1 MTAAMTAPELA
12 VRSATG
18 VDVLLPIAA
27 VGARAHA
34 FVIDWVLRLALSTT
48 WYVAG
53 ALIYNKLAGNKF
65 SLRPPDEDLPQWI
78 YGIVL
83 PSVALYFL
91 YHPVLEVSMRGRT
104 PGKRWAG
111 LRIMMQDGSNATLGA
126 LLTRNVFRLVDMFPG
141 IYIFGLLTA
150 YFSRRH
156 QRLGDVAAGTL
167 LVHESRQPAVVRPD
181 IAIFDNRSLVNRTL
195 VSRDRAAMNDVAAAL
210 SARWNELDPQAR
222 AAMARK
228 LLVACGDAERAAHAD
243 DDALRAAIAGITI
256 EPSPAT
262 SGGADSTFAP
272 PRNALFEIAEAN
284 AVIDSYRT
292 IATQVANARRT
303 APQSLAR
310 TGLEAAYGRVH
321 AELQRPA
328 VHAGYALWSL
338 FRDQLPRSVRQ
349 LRPHIA
355 WITAWFVLTTLAGWA
370 MVNRFPDL
378 AQLFASSEMIEKV
391 ERGELW
397 TDGLLNVA
405 PSSIISV
412 QILTNNIVVSF
423 FAYCTGFLFGLGS
436 LYLIGTNG
444 LMLGALF
451 ALCRAHGI
459 DGRLFEFVVAHGLVE
474 LSCICLAGA
483 AGAAVGEALIRPG
496 AATRAE
502 AFAAAARR
510 SGPVLGAVVVLL
522 LGCGFIEGYVSP
534 DPDMPL
540 AARIII
546 GGGYFLLMIALLQGW
561 LFGRSRGTSEVVA

>member
-1 MTAAMTAPELA
+1 MPAAMTAPELA

-34 FVIDWVLRLALSTT
+34 FIIDWVLRLALSTT
-48 WYVAG
+48 WYVGG
-53 ALIYNKLAGNKF
+53 ALIYNKLAGSKF
-65 SLRPPDEDLPQWI
+65 SLRSPPDDLPQWI
-78 YGIVL
+78 YGVVL

-111 LRIMMQDGSNATLGA
+111 LRIVMQDGSNATLGA

-141 IYIFGLLTA
+141 VYVFGLLTA
-150 YFSRRH
+150 YFSSRH
-156 QRLGDVAAGTL
+156 QRLGDLAAGTM
-167 LVHESRQPAVVRPD
+167 LVHESRGSATARPD
-181 IAIFDNRSLVNRTL
+181 SAVFDDRSHATSDL
-195 VSRDRAAMNDVAAAL
+195 AAMHDVAAAL
-210 SARWNELDPQAR
+210 AARWSELDPQAR
-222 AAMARK
+222 AAMARR
-228 LLVACGDAERAAHAD
+228 LLVASGDAEQASGAD
-243 DDALRAAIAGITI
+243 DTTLRAALTTLAGTTAGQ
-256 EPSPAT
+256 PHAFGGTAGVTLPA
-262 SGGADSTFAP
+262 
-272 PRNALFEIAEAN
+272 PRNAIRDVAAAS
-284 AVIDSYRT
+284 AVVDDYRVV
-292 IATQVANARRT
+292 ATQLANARRL
-303 APQSLAR
+303 APNSLAR
-310 TGLEAAYGRVH
+310 NGLEAAYGRIH
-321 AELQRPA
+321 ADLQRPA

-338 FRDQLPRSVRQ
+338 FRDELPRSVRQ

-370 MVNRFPDL
+370 MVHRFPDL

-423 FAYCTGFLFGLGS
+423 FAYCTGFLFGLGT

-459 DGRLFEFVVAHGLVE
+459 DGRLFEFVVAHGCVE

-496 AATRAE
+496 SATRAA
-502 AFAAAARR
+502 AFTAAARR

-534 DPDMPL
+534 DPAMPL

-546 GGGYFLLMIALLQGW
+546 GVGYFLLMVAFLQGW
-561 LFGRSRGTSEVVA
+561 LFGRSRGTAEVVA

>member
-65 SLRPPDEDLPQWI
+65 SLRPPDDDLPQWI

-150 YFSRRH
+150 YFSRMH

-181 IAIFDNRSLVNRTL
+181 IAIFDNRSHA
-195 VSRDRAAMNDVAAAL
+195 SREQAAMHDVAAAL
-210 SARWNELDPQAR
+210 SARWSELDPQAR
-222 AAMARK
+222 ATMARK
-228 LLVACGDAERAAHAD
+228 LLLASGDTERAAHAD
-243 DDALRAAIAGITI
+243 DDALRAAIAAITT

-262 SGGADSTFAP
+262 SGSAGNTMAP
-272 PRNALFEIAEAN
+272 PRQAIIEIADAN
-284 AVIDSYRT
+284 TVIDSYRT

-310 TGLEAAYGRVH
+310 TSMEAAYGSIH

-561 LFGRSRGTSEVVA
+561 LFGRSRGTSEVLA

>member
-65 SLRPPDEDLPQWI
+65 SLRPPDDDLPQWI

-150 YFSRRH
+150 YFSRMH

-181 IAIFDNRSLVNRTL
+181 IAIFDNRSHA
-195 VSRDRAAMNDVAAAL
+195 SREQAAMHDVAAAL
-210 SARWNELDPQAR
+210 SARWSELDPQAR
-222 AAMARK
+222 ATMARK
-228 LLVACGDAERAAHAD
+228 LLLASGDTERAAHAD
-243 DDALRAAIAGITI
+243 DDALRAAIAAITT

-262 SGGADSTFAP
+262 SGSAGNTMAP
-272 PRNALFEIAEAN
+272 PRQAIIEIADAN
-284 AVIDSYRT
+284 TVIDSYRT

-310 TGLEAAYGRVH
+310 TSMEAAYGSIH

-522 LGCGFIEGYVSP
+522 LGCGFVEGYVSP

-561 LFGRSRGTSEVVA
+561 LFGRSRGTSEVLA